1 MRVIHRRAPG
11 TTGCTLTAQPGL
23 LRPST
28 ADLVDASFLAAAC
41 LLALAGF
48 VTGFDGPASCWW
60 RWSASR
66 SASAPG
72 TSECAS
78 LKWPHLEA

>member
-1 MRVIHRRAPG
+1 MRVIHAQASPG
-11 TTGCTLTAQPGL
+11 TTGRTLTAQLKL

-48 VTGFDGPASCWW
+48 VTGFDGPRFLLVAVVGV
-60 RWSASR
+60 AVGIG
-66 SASAPG
+66 AG
-72 TSECAS
+72 
-78 LKWPHLEA
+78 HV